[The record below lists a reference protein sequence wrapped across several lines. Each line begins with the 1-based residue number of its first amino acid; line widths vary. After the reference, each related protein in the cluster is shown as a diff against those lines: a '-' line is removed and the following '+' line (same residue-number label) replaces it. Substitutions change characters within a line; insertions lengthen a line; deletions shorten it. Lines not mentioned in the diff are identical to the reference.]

1 MDYSELLKKIRESLL
16 LSQVQLAK
24 LLGVSFPTVNRIENE
39 HNEPSLKTKR
49 AIRDLWKKH
58 HINSNES
65 KRTEKR

>member
-1 MDYSELLKKIRESLL
+1 MDYSELLKKIREGLL

-49 AIRDLWKKH
+49 AIRDL
-58 HINSNES
+58 
-65 KRTEKR
+65 